1 MSILYHVKLKVR
13 TAENMYPKMQKIRK
27 LLLAADSE
35 GLKAYL
41 ASIGPETICLGDC
54 ENLPMDG
61 PSRRSTLK
69 ILMNDPRFEFD
80 GQFITDM
87 VYFSSTAM
95 RQLIFSHARCKKF
108 IEKHGSFGAAFVAQY
123 GYATAK
129 LLGVVA
135 RYSHADHVYKGWK
148 RQTNMKVAFALYPQ
162 LVQWSRR
169 VIERYYAPGGG
180 GALRAKVSFQSL
192 SSL

>member
-1 MSILYHVKLKVR
+1 MHTL
-13 TAENMYPKMQKIRK
+13 RK

-41 ASIGPETICLGDC
+41 ASLGPETICLGDC

-61 PSRRSTLK
+61 PSRRPTLK
-69 ILMNDPRFEFD
+69 ILMDDPRFDFNGE
-80 GQFITDM
+80 FITDM
-87 VYFSSTAM
+87 LYFSSIKM
-95 RQLIFSHARCKKF
+95 RQLIFSHPRCKNLL
-108 IEKHGSFGAAFVAQY
+108 EKHGSFGNIFIAHY
-123 GYATAK
+123 GYPTAK

-148 RQTNMKVAFALYPQ
+148 RQTNMKIVFALYPQ
-162 LVQWSRR
+162 LLRWSRD

-180 GALRAKVSFQSL
+180 GALRAKAAFQSYPAIISNTL
-192 SSL
+192 

>member
-1 MSILYHVKLKVR
+1 MKVR

-41 ASIGPETICLGDC
+41 ASLGPETICLGDC

-123 GYATAK
+123 GRS
-129 LLGVVA
+129 